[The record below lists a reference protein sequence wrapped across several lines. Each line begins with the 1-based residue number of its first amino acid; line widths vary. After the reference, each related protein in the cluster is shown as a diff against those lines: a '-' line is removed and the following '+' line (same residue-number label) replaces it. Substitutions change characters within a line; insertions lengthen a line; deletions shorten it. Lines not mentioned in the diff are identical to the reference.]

1 MLHDF
6 DTAYD
11 NMKAISASASYPP
24 RWTELASRFRAKM
37 RDQGRLIPDI
47 AYAGGARNQYDLF
60 LPEGTAKGT
69 LVYVHGGYWKGLDKS
84 FWSHLAQGALERGY
98 RVAIP
103 SYTLCPEARI
113 SGITLEIGRFID
125 RLAQEVEGD
134 IALTGHSAGGQL
146 VSRIACE
153 NVPIAAATAE
163 RIKRVLSI
171 SGLHDLRPLLKTT
184 MNDIFHMDASEAVA
198 ESAALQCPR
207 ADITIHCCVG
217 GDELMEFRR
226 QNALLPNIWYG
237 LGIETSAWEIEGTH
251 HCNVIDMLRDPE
263 SRAVKFLCP

>member
-1 MLHDF
+1 MLQDF

-11 NMKAISASASYPP
+11 NMKAISDSATYPP
-24 RWTELASRFRAKM
+24 RWTELASGFRAKM

-47 AYAGGARNQYDLF
+47 AYAEGTRNHYDLF

-84 FWSHLAQGALERGY
+84 FWSHLAQGALTRGY
-98 RVAIP
+98 RVAMP

-125 RLAQEVEGD
+125 RLAQEVDGD
-134 IALTGHSAGGQL
+134 IALTGHSAGGHL
-146 VSRIACE
+146 VSRMACE
-153 NVPIAAATAE
+153 NAPIAAATAE
-163 RIKRVLSI
+163 RISHVLSI
-171 SGLHDLRPLLKTT
+171 SGLHDLRPLLKTA
-184 MNDIFHMDASEAVA
+184 MNDIFHMDAEEAVS
-198 ESAALQCPR
+198 ESAALQRPR
-207 ADITIHCCVG
+207 ADIAVHCCVG

-226 QNALLPNIWYG
+226 QNALLANIWYG
-237 LGIETSAWEIEGTH
+237 LGIETSAWEIDGTH
-251 HCNVIDMLRDPE
+251 HCDVIDTLCDPE